1 MKKNS
6 KSVRRNII
14 EWALLLGIPL
24 VLYLGGWHTEVIGRI
39 QGAMLY
45 TGILRPNLKLPAEQQ
60 LPTSLN
66 VYMRNPQGEI
76 VLLNQFRGK
85 VIFLNFWATWC
96 PPCRAEMPHI
106 QALYEKY
113 ADDPRYAFV
122 MLSLD
127 DNPEKIKEYIGNS
140 AYTFPVFQ
148 AVGSIPAELSSA
160 TIPTTFVISANGRI
174 VMRQDGMSQ
183 YNTPGFRRFMQ
194 DLADQ
199 INSED

>member
-127 DNPEKIKEYIGNS
+127 DNPEKIKEYIGKS

-148 AVGSIPAELSSA
+148 AVGSIPEELSSA
-160 TIPTTFVISANGRI
+160 TIPTTFVISAAGRI

-194 DLADQ
+194 DLADH

>member
-1 MKKNS
+1 
-6 KSVRRNII
+6 
-14 EWALLLGIPL
+14 
-24 VLYLGGWHTEVIGRI
+24 
-39 QGAMLY
+39 
-45 TGILRPNLKLPAEQQ
+45 
-60 LPTSLN
+60 
-66 VYMRNPQGEI
+66 
-76 VLLNQFRGK
+76 
-85 VIFLNFWATWC
+85 
-96 PPCRAEMPHI
+96 MPHI

-127 DNPEKIKEYIGNS
+127 DNPDKIREYIGNS